1 MEDDAERG
9 RLVAGLAESGIR
21 FLAGGAAEARPLS
34 PRELIAGLARHPDPR
49 LHSALTALL
58 LLHPD
63 WSKDVPSIAEMLKGA
78 ALVELQARYM
88 AAVYL
93 QRMWRTRLSFYLGDF
108 QRLPDLY
115 SRELGL
121 PSPEERFGKTGLVA
135 LADWHRQ
142 RSAYPFNRL
151 AEYSKSAD
159 LLFGQLIAEARRHEL
174 ATTSGSLAN

>member
-1 MEDDAERG
+1 MEYDVERE
-9 RLVAGLAESGIR
+9 RLVSALAENGVR
-21 FLAGGAAEARPLS
+21 FLAGGDAEARHLS
-34 PRELIAGLARHPDPR
+34 PSELIAGLACHPDPR
-49 LHSALTALL
+49 LHSGLTALF

-63 WSKDVPSIAEMLKGA
+63 WSTCVPSISETLKGA
-78 ALVELQARYM
+78 ALLELQVRYM

-108 QRLPDLY
+108 QMLPDLY
-115 SRELGL
+115 SLEWGL

-135 LADWHRQ
+135 LADWHTQ

-151 AEYSKSAD
+151 ASYGRSAD
-159 LLFGQLIAEARRHEL
+159 LLFGQLIAEARHHEL

>member
-1 MEDDAERG
+1 MNDNAERET
-9 RLVAGLAESGIR
+9 LVAALAENGIR
-21 FLAGGAAEARPLS
+21 FLAGGNAESRPLS
-34 PRELIAGLARHPDPR
+34 PRELIAGLARHNDPR
-49 LHSALTALL
+49 LHAALTALL

-63 WSKDVPSIAEMLKGA
+63 WSGYVPSISKTLEGD
-78 ALVELQARYM
+78 ALVELQVRYM

-93 QRMWRTRLSFYLGDF
+93 QRMWRTRLGLYLGDF
-108 QRLPDLY
+108 QMLPDLY

-135 LADWHRQ
+135 LADWHLQ
-142 RSAYPFNRL
+142 RSVHPFNRL
-151 AEYSKSAD
+151 ASYEKSAD